1 MLKIFEKIFGS
12 KHEKDIKKIQPLIG
26 SINELQISLAS
37 LSDDQLR
44 HKGLE
49 LKQKV
54 RNVLVPMEQEKKS
67 LSLKLDNPDINL
79 EEAETINARLDVLA
93 EEYEKATASALEEIL
108 PETFALVKETCVRL
122 KGHTY
127 QVVGREMIWNMVPYD
142 VQLIGGIVLHSG
154 KISEMATGEGKTLVS
169 TLPVF
174 LNALTGRGVHVVTVN
189 DYLAQ
194 RDKEWMNPVFAF
206 HNLSVGVILNTMR
219 PEERRDQYA
228 CDITY
233 GTNNEFGFDYLRD
246 NMAST
251 PEEMV
256 QRNFYYAI
264 VDEVD
269 SVLIDEART
278 PLIISGPVPNADNSK
293 FQDIKPWIEQLVRAQ
308 QHLVAS

>member
-26 SINELQISLAS
+26 SINELQMSLAS
-37 LSDDQLR
+37 FSDDQLR
-44 HKGLE
+44 LKGLE

-54 RNVLVPMEQEKKS
+54 RNVLEPMEQEKKS
-67 LSLKLDNPDINL
+67 LFLKLDNPDINL
-79 EEAETINARLDVLA
+79 EEVETINARLDALA
-93 EEYEKATASALEEIL
+93 KEYETATASALEDIL

-194 RDKEWMNPVFAF
+194 RDKEWMNPVFA
-206 HNLSVGVILNTMR
+206 
-219 PEERRDQYA
+219 
-228 CDITY
+228 
-233 GTNNEFGFDYLRD
+233 
-246 NMAST
+246 
-251 PEEMV
+251 
-256 QRNFYYAI
+256 
-264 VDEVD
+264 
-269 SVLIDEART
+269 
-278 PLIISGPVPNADNSK
+278 
-293 FQDIKPWIEQLVRAQ
+293 
-308 QHLVAS
+308 

>member
-26 SINELQISLAS
+26 SINELQKSLVS

-44 HKGLE
+44 DKGQE

-54 RNVLVPMEQEKKS
+54 RTILKPLEEEKKN

-79 EEAETINARLDVLA
+79 EEAETINSRLDALA
-93 EEYEKATASALEEIL
+93 EEYEKATASALEDIL
-108 PETFALVKETCVRL
+108 AETFALVKETCVRL

-228 CDITY
+228 CDIT
-233 GTNNEFGFDYLRD
+233 
-246 NMAST
+246 
-251 PEEMV
+251 
-256 QRNFYYAI
+256 
-264 VDEVD
+264 
-269 SVLIDEART
+269 
-278 PLIISGPVPNADNSK
+278 
-293 FQDIKPWIEQLVRAQ
+293 
-308 QHLVAS
+308 